1 MVEFSY
7 DAVIERIL
15 SRNRWGSEGALAAE
29 LGIAPNTWTAYK
41 KGVRSFGL
49 HEVTKICDK
58 LGVSPH
64 WLLFGTEGAENDLR
78 AQVEKLVRELHRDAK
93 IYLPERAEEQAIDR
107 FYHSLQKQIVD
118 PGDREEIELRLRL
131 LRKEISKEIAEAQVH
146 PGSGKRS
153 A

>member
-7 DAVIERIL
+7 DAIIDRIL
-15 SRNRWGSEGALAAE
+15 SKNRWGNEGALASA

-49 HEVTKICDK
+49 HEVAKICD
-58 LGVSPH
+58 LLEVSPH
-64 WLLFGTEGAENDLR
+64 WLLFGTESASNGVR
-78 AQVEKLVRELHRDAK
+78 GRVEALLLELHTEAK
-93 IYLPERAEEQAIDR
+93 VSMSATAMERTVDRYYAALKAQLIDPND
-107 FYHSLQKQIVD
+107 HDEL
-118 PGDREEIELRLRL
+118 ELRLRL
-131 LRKEISKEIAEAQVH
+131 LRKEVAKDIANAQAE

>member
-1 MVEFSY
+1 MADFSY
-7 DAVIERIL
+7 DAIIERIL
-15 SRNRWGSEGALAAE
+15 SKNRWGNEGALATA

-49 HEVTKICDK
+49 HEVAKICDT

-64 WLLFGTEGAENDLR
+64 WLLFGTEVAKADLR
-78 AQVEKLVRELHRDAK
+78 ERVERLLRELH
-93 IYLPERAEEQAIDR
+93 EQAGI
-107 FYHSLQKQIVD
+107 SLPATSMEQAVARHYAGLLDQLVD
-118 PGDREEIELRLRL
+118 TNDREEIDLRLRL
-131 LRKEISKEIAEAQVH
+131 MRKEVAKDLSEAREA

>member
-7 DAVIERIL
+7 EAVIERIL
-15 SRNRWGSEGALAAE
+15 SKNRWGSEGALAAE

-49 HEVTKICDK
+49 HEVAKICDT

-64 WLLFGTEGAENDLR
+64 WLLFGTEGLESDLR
-78 AQVEKLVRELHRDAK
+78 ARVEKLVRELHNEAK
-93 IYLPERAEEQAIDR
+93 VYLPDRAAEIVVDR
-107 FYHSLQKQIVD
+107 HYTTLLKQIVD
-118 PGDREEIELRLRL
+118 PDDREEIDLRLRL
-131 LRKEISKEIAEAQVH
+131 LGKEIFKEIAEARVM